1 VSTQDKARNSAENV
15 KGKTKEAVGNVTGDR
30 ELKDEGRADQ
40 AHSDVKQAGEKLKD
54 ATKR

>member
-1 VSTQDKARNSAENV
+1 VSADNKARNAAENV
-15 KGKTKEAVGNVTGDR
+15 KGKTKEAVGNVIGDR